1 MHKSSS
7 IIQQGVQMN
16 YLETQ
21 FLDNTILDWIK
32 AAAILISVF
41 IVLKVIKKILVSKL
55 SKIVEKTN
63 GNLDDIFLKVVEQT
77 KDLFLIFT
85 GIYAGLQILS
95 IPENCQEISDKV
107 FMVIT
112 TLQTGLWL
120 GGFINHITSHRE
132 REEADKQEKT
142 AVHAF
147 GLFGKIIIWTIIAMV
162 VIQNISGMKMDALI
176 TSLGIG
182 GIAVGLAVQNILKDL
197 FASLS
202 IFLDKPFLV
211 GDYIMVDELGGTVQD
226 IGLKST
232 RIKTLLGDEVIL
244 SNSNLLESRI
254 HNYRKMERRMVVTKI
269 GVATE
274 TPHEV
279 LKDLPSL
286 FKQIIGEQENASFD
300 RANLAEFSD
309 YTFDFEIIYHIESAD
324 YTLYMN
330 IKEAI
335 YLEIIKRLQEKN
347 VSMPYPTQA
356 VIVNK

>member
-32 AAAILISVF
+32 AAAIFISVF

-55 SKIVEKTN
+55 SKIMEKTN

-120 GGFINHITSHRE
+120 SGFINYMTSHRE
-132 REEADKQEKT
+132 KEEANKQEKT

-147 GLFGKIIIWTIIAMV
+147 GLIGKIIIWTIIAMV
-162 VIQNISGMKMDALI
+162 AIQNITGMKMDALI

-202 IFLDKPFLV
+202 IFMDKPFLV
-211 GDYIMVDELGGTVQD
+211 GDYIVVDELGGTVQD

-269 GVATE
+269 GVTTE

-286 FKQIIGEQENASFD
+286 FKEIIDEQENASFD